1 MYVLISI
8 GFECM
13 IFFVKKYIIIQ
24 IYFYLQI
31 MFFFLIKEIYICL
44 FIRAGKPV
52 WCSTVK

>member
-31 MFFFLIKEIYICL
+31 MFFFNKRNIYM
-44 FIRAGKPV
+44 FIHSSR
-52 WCSTVK
+52 